1 MIRIFAF
8 YFLCV
13 GSFHLSSAYDV
24 PNETCYDAPAYDC
37 VPGDFNLTVNATVCR
52 TYATGSLNWT
62 SSIACDG
69 EPFYQ
74 CNMAQ
79 YIYNKQW
86 RRFDCTF
93 YDEDS
98 PLRVAC
104 DKWKNV
110 EYCEFNWVL
119 TVAVGFIAC
128 GISVA
133 AVYFVFMAN
142 KGNAK
147 AEAKEAYATEI
158 LEDRKNKII
167 EKFKPYTDSIRF

>member
-62 SSIACDG
+62 SSIACPA

-79 YIYNKQW
+79 YYTINNGEGLTVHSTTKT
-86 RRFDCTF
+86 RRCALLVINGRTWNTVNLTGC
-93 YDEDS
+93 S
-98 PLRVAC
+98 PLPL
-104 DKWKNV
+104 DSLLV
-110 EYCEFNWVL
+110 EYQSQRYILYSWP
-119 TVAVGFIAC
+119 T
-128 GISVA
+128 
-133 AVYFVFMAN
+133 
-142 KGNAK
+142 KGMPRQK
-147 AEAKEAYATEI
+147 RGRPMLRGY
-158 LEDRKNKII
+158 
-167 EKFKPYTDSIRF
+167 